1 MNMSDNT
8 LQPMDEYLA
17 KMLDNTITPKEL
29 ETLQSWAVQHGHSE
43 MLGDYERLEH
53 LLRSLRNNDA
63 SPVAH
68 DFLQSMEQS
77 VVQSLA
83 QQKALNSSVTIAP
96 ASLWSQTKVL
106 RWGALIL
113 IASLASYGVWGDFN
127 TKNITEKEK
136 TSQTT
141 KPQTIESHSARSLP
155 QHHNVSGDM
164 QTNSPSL
171 AKAQSQKMVVKTPK
185 NTIKNNAVAGAQ
197 ASSTSSGLGSIQNP
211 TSPIVAELEKTKKE
225 LEEKIS
231 TASDNELMQLY
242 MRAGIL
248 YVESG
253 NSKMAREHLQKALIF
268 AQKLQSPQTEGHA
281 LGRLGMIEAR
291 ANNMEKAKEYY
302 QKAIDKL
309 KPVGGNY
316 ERWET
321 ELQRLQQ

>member
-8 LQPMDEYLA
+8 LHPMDEYLV
-17 KMLDNTITPKEL
+17 KMLDNTITPEEL
-29 ETLQSWAVQHGHSE
+29 DTLQSWAVQHGHSE
-43 MLGDYERLEH
+43 MLGDYERLEQ
-53 LLRSLRNNDA
+53 LLRSLRRNDVSSA
-63 SPVAH
+63 PQ

-83 QQKALNSSVTIAP
+83 QQKALKSAVSTAP
-96 ASLWSQTKVL
+96 ASVWSLSKGL
-106 RWGALIL
+106 RLGALVF
-113 IASLASYGVWGDFN
+113 IAGVASYGVWAVFN
-127 TKNITEKEK
+127 KTNISEQYSKH
-136 TSQTT
+136 QTT
-141 KPQTIESHSARSLP
+141 IPQTVEQQSAESIPHHQYMPTDVQSNSSL
-155 QHHNVSGDM
+155 QGKT
-164 QTNSPSL
+164 QSP
-171 AKAQSQKMVVKTPK
+171 KNRVKNPK
-185 NTIKNNAVAGAQ
+185 NTMKNNAVAGAE
-197 ASSTSSGLGSIQNP
+197 ASHTSSGLGSIQNP

-225 LEEKIS
+225 LDEKIS

-253 NSKMAREHLQKALIF
+253 NSKMAREHLQKALVF

-291 ANNMEKAKEYY
+291 ANNMEKAREYY